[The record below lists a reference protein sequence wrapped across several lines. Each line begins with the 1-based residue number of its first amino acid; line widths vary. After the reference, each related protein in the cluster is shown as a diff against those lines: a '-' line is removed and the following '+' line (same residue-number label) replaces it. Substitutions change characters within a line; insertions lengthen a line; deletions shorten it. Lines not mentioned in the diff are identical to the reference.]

1 MASTTHLNTS
11 FRVCLPLV
19 GQVTGVSLSAKPQR
33 HNAKL
38 AMGEDMTLLKGLAC
52 TAVGQTLSSLMWL
65 QISGQAEG
73 TEMPLHTQMQ
83 G

>member
-1 MASTTHLNTS
+1 M
-11 FRVCLPLV
+11 
-19 GQVTGVSLSAKPQR
+19 
-33 HNAKL
+33 
-38 AMGEDMTLLKGLAC
+38 AMGKDMTLLKGLAG

-65 QISGQAEG
+65 QISSQAED

>member
-38 AMGEDMTLLKGLAC
+38 AVGEDMTLLKGL
-52 TAVGQTLSSLMWL
+52 AVGQTLSSLMWL